1 MENVSLRRVSRWANT
16 LETKVF
22 GRDSRI
28 TGGYGEIPKVG
39 DSLMQYFNRDL
50 SSTRYLKTSLIWAKS
65 DFNELSE
72 SNPAD

>member
-1 MENVSLRRVSRWANT
+1 MANT

-50 SSTRYLKTSLIWAKS
+50 TNAHYLESGLI
-65 DFNELSE
+65 
-72 SNPAD
+72 